1 MALTNWTHDF
11 PSTFLLQG
19 MEAYQVWFS
28 VPVCTIYVV
37 IVAGNCIILLVVATE
52 PALHR
57 PMCYFLCMLAAV
69 DLAAST
75 STLPKMLCIFWF
87 QAGEIQV
94 SACLAQMFFI
104 HALCMMESAVLLA
117 MALDRYVAIC
127 FPLRYNSVFTGPL
140 VAKMGM
146 AGIVRGTLLMAPC
159 PFLIRR
165 LSFCQTNII
174 HHTYCEHMAVVKLAC
189 GDTSINRA
197 YGLSVALIVIGGD
210 LLCIGLSYFFI
221 VRAVL
226 HLSSHEARLKAFGTC
241 GSHLCVIL
249 ISYSPALFSFFT
261 HRFGH
266 HVAPQVHILLANL
279 YLLFPPMLNPIVY
292 GVRTKEIRER
302 INVRLLQQ
310 ILWDEAIVAKLA
322 WL

>member
-1 MALTNWTHDF
+1 MASANLTHSL
-11 PSTFLLQG
+11 PSVFLLQG
-19 MEAYQVWFS
+19 IPGLEAYQLWLS
-28 VPVCTIYVV
+28 MPVCTIYVV
-37 IVAGNCIILLVVATE
+37 IIAGNCTILLVIATE
-52 PALHR
+52 PVLHR
-57 PMCYFLCMLAAV
+57 PMCYFLCMLAAI

-87 QAGEIQV
+87 QAGEIRAG
-94 SACLAQMFFI
+94 ACLAQMFFI

-127 FPLRYNSVFTGPL
+127 FPLRYSSVFTGSL
-140 VAKMGM
+140 VAKMGV
-146 AGIVRGTLLMAPC
+146 ASVVRGTLLMGPC

-165 LSFCQTNII
+165 LSYCQTNVI

-189 GDTSINRA
+189 GDTSTNRA
-197 YGLSVALIVIGGD
+197 YGLSVALLVIGGD
-210 LLCIGLSYFFI
+210 LLCIGLSYCFI

-226 HLSSHEARLKAFGTC
+226 RLSSSEARLKAFGTC

-266 HVAPQVHILLANL
+266 QVPPHVHILLANL
-279 YLLFPPMLNPIVY
+279 YLLLPPMLNPIVY
-292 GVRTKEIRER
+292 GVRTKGIRER
-302 INVRLLQQ
+302 VVRVFLPARLTAEPR
-310 ILWDEAIVAKLA
+310 LG
-322 WL
+322 

>member
-1 MALTNWTHDF
+1 MASANLTPSN

-19 MEAYQVWFS
+19 IPGLEAYQKWFS

-37 IVAGNCIILLVVATE
+37 VIAGNCTILLVIATE

-57 PMCYFLCMLAAV
+57 PMCYFLCMLAAI
-69 DLAAST
+69 DLAAS
-75 STLPKMLCIFWF
+75 SSALPKMLCIFWF
-87 QAGEIQV
+87 QNGEIQA

-127 FPLRYNSVFTGPL
+127 FPLRYSSLFTGSL
-140 VAKMGM
+140 VAKMGI
-146 AGIVRGTLLMAPC
+146 AAIARGSLLMGPC

-165 LSFCQTNII
+165 LSFCRTNII

-189 GDTSINRA
+189 GDTSINRT
-197 YGLSVALIVIGGD
+197 YGLCVALLVIGGD
-210 LLCIGLSYFFI
+210 LLFIGLSYCLI

-226 HLSSHEARLKAFGTC
+226 RLSSHEARRKAFSTC

-261 HRFGH
+261 HRFGP
-266 HVAPQVHILLANL
+266 HVAPHVHITLANL

-302 INVRLLQQ
+302 VIRVFLPGR
-310 ILWDEAIVAKLA
+310 VTAKSRPG
-322 WL
+322 